1 MTDLAPI
8 VFFVYNRP
16 KHTETVLNALK
27 KNTLAKDS
35 LLYVFSDAAK
45 KEKDFENVNKVR
57 EIINKINGFKEVII
71 SEAETNIGCADSIIS
86 GITKVINEHGKAI
99 IVEDDILTAPN
110 FLEFMNEALN
120 KYEND
125 RRIFSI
131 SGYNVPMQIPENWRS
146 PVFLTYRYSS
156 WGWATWKDRWN
167 EADWDVLGWQ
177 EIFTDKTKNKLF
189 RRGGD
194 DLPYILRAQMNGTID
209 AWDIRWYYSHYSRDR
224 FTVFPTYSLVENI
237 GFDGSGIH
245 CGNAGKAPNKP
256 VIAQNGDKINLPD
269 TLEFNEEMNKL
280 FISRYK
286 YTFKDKLRRFLKEL
300 LRYKINK

>member
-1 MTDLAPI
+1 M
-8 VFFVYNRP
+8 
-16 KHTETVLNALK
+16 
-27 KNTLAKDS
+27 
-35 LLYVFSDAAK
+35 
-45 KEKDFENVNKVR
+45 
-57 EIINKINGFKEVII
+57 
-71 SEAETNIGCADSIIS
+71 
-86 GITKVINEHGKAI
+86 
-99 IVEDDILTAPN
+99 
-110 FLEFMNEALN
+110 
-120 KYEND
+120 
-125 RRIFSI
+125 
-131 SGYNVPMQIPENWRS
+131 
-146 PVFLTYRYSS
+146 
-156 WGWATWKDRWN
+156 ATWKDRWN

-177 EIFTDKTKNKLF
+177 KIFTDKTKNKLF

-209 AWDIRWYYSHYSRDR
+209 AWDIRWYYSHYSKNR

-256 VIAQNGDKINLPD
+256 VIAQNGDKIVLPD
-269 TLEFNEEMNKL
+269 TLEFDEEMNKL